1 MPKGVLVRF
10 LVPSKSN
17 DGKIEYRVE
26 TRHIR
31 LPLRRK
37 DRLELKTRLTD

>member
-1 MPKGVLVRF
+1 MREGVLVRF
-10 LVPSKSN
+10 LVPTAGP

-31 LPLRRK
+31 LPLKRA
-37 DRLELKTRLTD
+37 DRLELTRRLSD

>member
-1 MPKGVLVRF
+1 MSKGVLVRF
-10 LVPSKSN
+10 LVPSKSH

-31 LPLRRK
+31 LPLRRN
-37 DRLELKTRLTD
+37 DRLELKTRLSD

>member
-1 MPKGVLVRF
+1 MNKGVSIRF
-10 LVPSKSN
+10 LVPSKSR

-26 TRHIR
+26 TRQIR

-37 DRLELKTRLTD
+37 DREELKTRLTE

>member
-10 LVPSKSN
+10 LVPCKSH

-31 LPLRRK
+31 LPLRRN
-37 DRLELKTRLTD
+37 DRLELKIRLAE